1 MYKTTPEERN
11 KSQKLKDKW
20 MKATGKFIRNGF
32 RNNLKKTKT
41 KMGNIITNSLRVT
54 PIKYERQSGNSTRLI
69 DTSIQILFNQGIVIA
84 TDHYLNGTDKAA
96 NRNLFY
102 RILGRLRQEH
112 RLDYLLLEKKIEID
126 EQNNIIKLI
135 K

>member
-1 MYKTTPEERN
+1 
-11 KSQKLKDKW
+11 
-20 MKATGKFIRNGF
+20 
-32 RNNLKKTKT
+32 
-41 KMGNIITNSLRVT
+41 MGNIITNSLRVT

-135 K
+135 KWKIQNQEHSQAIQL